1 VARFEDISKDVITGQ
16 FEQIIPELDS
26 VSSDFLDLITDTLNL
41 EPGKILE
48 IGELYD
54 VSLFCLLYLHEFGN
68 YIRMTNQWGDF
79 FKYLAIQG
87 TPWFSMV
94 ERFDLVEDK
103 IRLGKQNY
111 VPIAKESNGNNILF
125 WMKFTKNKEG
135 SFKFDLVDFVQQ
147 EERRRWKLYTGVLG
161 PKSTGPELREQMSIV
176 WDHLGDPEKE
186 PRPFNDYE
194 FDRTKLYDDKK

>member
-1 VARFEDISKDVITGQ
+1 LTKFEEINKDVISGQ
-16 FEQIIPELDS
+16 FEHIIPELDS
-26 VSSDFLDLITDTLNL
+26 ISTHFLSLITDTLNL

-68 YIRMTNQWGDF
+68 YMRLTDRREDF
-79 FKYLAIQG
+79 FKYLATQG

-94 ERFDLVEDK
+94 DRFDLVEDK

-111 VPIAKESNGNNILF
+111 VPIAKKSNGSNIIF
-125 WMKFTKNKEG
+125 WLKFTKSSEG

-147 EERRRWKLYTGVLG
+147 EERRRWKIYSGALG
-161 PKSTGPELREQMSIV
+161 PKSTGLELREQMSMV
-176 WDHLGDPEKE
+176 WDHLGNPEKE
-186 PRPFNDYE
+186 TRLFNDHE
-194 FDRTKLYDDKK
+194 FDRTKLYEDKK